1 MAVTAL
7 PYELHPRIPIGGVS
21 LRERWG
27 ARYDEATSMY
37 LRIEAECEAVG
48 LPFRRPER
56 VPNTRRALETAEHV
70 RRTCPDAFEPLDRAL
85 FHAHFVEQRDIGD
98 PDVLDDLVAGAGA
111 DAAAIRAAVE
121 SGATTAALVESMDA
135 ARDIGVT
142 GTPAW
147 LLDQQLLLP
156 GVLPRALF
164 ERAVTRMRNR

>member
-1 MAVTAL
+1 MTVTAL
-7 PYELHPRIPIGGVS
+7 PYELHPRIPVGGVS

-37 LRIEAECEAVG
+37 LRIEAECEAVA

-56 VPNTRRALETAEHV
+56 IPNTRRALETAEHV
-70 RRTCPDAFEPLDRAL
+70 RRSRPEAFEALDRAL
-85 FHAHFVEQRDIGD
+85 FDAHFVEQLDIGD
-98 PDVLDDLVAGAGA
+98 PEVLDQLVTDAGA
-111 DAAAIRAAVE
+111 DAVAVRSAVDE
-121 SGATTAALVESMDA
+121 GLTRTALVESMDT
-135 ARDIGVT
+135 ARDIGVS

-156 GVLPRALF
+156 GVLPRQLF